1 MPRKKWDQKNPYC
14 RRSKLSKEAFEKLI
28 LFYFM
33 EVTSGC
39 SRSSCVQLLGAGQGG
54 VKLSRQSMSKYFDR
68 IGQYIW
74 DNMILPT
81 DPLYQDITVLDELLD
96 FVYGKIDEVSEK
108 HNIAYKYLD
117 DLPVNAKDFDIPV
130 QRTLMFHLL
139 LKRSKA
145 LKGFPKNQFYLEFS
159 RIFFICAV
167 VEAKGMDMKSNDNFF
182 EYLTVKGI
190 DRLAYTVMIMILKQ
204 NPL

>member
-1 MPRKKWDQKNPYC
+1 MPRNKWEAKNPYC
-14 RRSKLSKEAFEKLI
+14 KRSKLSKEAFEKLA

-33 EVTSGC
+33 ELTSSC
-39 SRSSCVQLLGAGQGG
+39 SRSDCVNLMKSGTDGADIT
-54 VKLSRQSMSKYFDR
+54 RQTMSTYFDK

-81 DPLYQDITVLDELLD
+81 DDLYQDETALDDLLD
-96 FVYGKIDEVSEK
+96 FIYGNLDEISSR

-117 DLPVNAKDFDIPV
+117 DLSVDVKDHDIPL

-145 LKGFPKNQFYLEFS
+145 LKGFPRKQFHLEFS
-159 RIFFICAV
+159 RIFFVCAV
-167 VEAKGMDMKSNDNFF
+167 LDARGMAIKSNDNFH
-182 EYLTVKGI
+182 EYNAGKEI
-190 DRLAYTVMIMILKQ
+190 DHVAWNVLIKMLKA